1 MGVRF
6 DS

>member
-6 DS
+6 E

>member
-6 DS
+6 H

>member
-6 DS
+6 